1 LGISGKFIRI
11 IEYQYEPE
19 FSHSENINQEF
30 KDEIAILYLSHIC
43 YDMMMDECKTA
54 DIFIDDYMEIL
65 DMQQKN
71 CQIFYQNTIF
81 PALLKHKKRLPE
93 RICSLLQDQ
102 ARVVSSPHV
111 HAF

>member
-1 LGISGKFIRI
+1 MLASHLGISGKFIRI

-65 DMQQKN
+65 DYCARQQ
-71 CQIFYQNTIF
+71 
-81 PALLKHKKRLPE
+81 RME
-93 RICSLLQDQ
+93 
-102 ARVVSSPHV
+102 
-111 HAF
+111 